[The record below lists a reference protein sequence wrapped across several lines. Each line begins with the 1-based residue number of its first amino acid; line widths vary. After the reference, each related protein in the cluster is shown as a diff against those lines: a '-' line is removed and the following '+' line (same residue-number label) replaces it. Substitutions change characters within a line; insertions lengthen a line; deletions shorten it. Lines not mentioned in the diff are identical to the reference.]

1 LLLILFVLSLGEI
14 VEQLGELLESA
25 GMADVLAI
33 PRARMP
39 VVKFRV
45 PETGGDAGYWVN
57 TT

>member
-1 LLLILFVLSLGEI
+1 MLLLLFLGEI
-14 VEQLGELLESA
+14 VEQLGELLEAA

-45 PETGGDAGYWVN
+45 PETGGAWGN
-57 TT
+57 GLTM